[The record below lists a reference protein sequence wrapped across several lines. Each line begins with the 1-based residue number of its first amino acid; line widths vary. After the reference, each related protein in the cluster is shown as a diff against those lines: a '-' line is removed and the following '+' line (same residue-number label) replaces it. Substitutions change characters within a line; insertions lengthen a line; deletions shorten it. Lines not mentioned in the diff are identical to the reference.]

1 MQKRTASVDSLSQY
15 GCLYTAL
22 WLISYLSGALCGLL
36 CARASVSAMGEKLSV
51 FCAAAGESFS
61 TLSLFGSA
69 AVYFMLTVLL
79 AQLPCGCALVAALT
93 ACKGF
98 CSAYALGL
106 FYQFRLTADLDAELT
121 RFVLHSLLLLPAC
134 CALTCA
140 CCACAG
146 IERNRVDRFSI
157 LFPFLYLAALAALEW
172 MIWG

>member
-1 MQKRTASVDSLSQY
+1 MQKRTGFDSSSRY
-15 GCLYTAL
+15 GHLYIVL

-36 CARASVSAMGEKLSV
+36 CARASVCAMGEKLSG
-51 FCAAAGESFS
+51 FCAAAGESLS
-61 TLSLFGSA
+61 TFSLFGSA

-79 AQLPCGCALVAALT
+79 AQLPCGRALVAALT

-106 FYQFRLTADLDAELT
+106 FYQFRLTADLDAELA

-134 CALTCA
+134 CALTCG
-140 CCACAG
+140 CCAG
-146 IERNRVDRFSI
+146 IERNRADRFS
-157 LFPFLYLAALAALEW
+157 LLAPFLYLAALAALEW